1 MVQVLLMKGV
11 PVGTALVAF
20 MSIASVS
27 LPEMMML
34 RKVFSLKLLM
44 IFIAYLLVAFIVTG
58 YLLNML

>member
-1 MVQVLLMKGV
+1 MKGV